1 MKIESSFRFVICST
15 CSQAINQNDYSLEW
29 PAHKMMI
36 IWWFSGRMHMMWIH
50 FGSNRRHSE
59 DRSTENWEF
68 PHFRF
73 NSIVCWLFVLA
84 HSIEIIIS
92 HKSIVIWAYFS
103 IFFSR
108 AWAQRYH
115 PYVSPS
121 SSISQLITLIA
132 SFLIFI
138 LLIRS
143 ISLNFQ
149 WRHHFTFLF
158 GSQKLSPFKCI
169 WNYKLNK
176 SFRKKPSI

>member
-1 MKIESSFRFVICST
+1 MKIESSFRFDICST

-108 AWAQRYH
+108 AQRYH